1 MNKFYSLAL
10 ILLGFVLTSQVA
22 AKSPPP
28 GTGKADMPAN
38 ILFMVDTSGSMS
50 GIVPSTNQMPF
61 YMYDIDVDKNG
72 NFVTLDSN
80 SQLSKYSPA
89 GDLIWRVGSYG
100 SNFTRSNPQM
110 AAARR
115 MVIDK
120 PSGNI
125 FVADYSN
132 SRILKF
138 NSAGEALSAWNT
150 PYPYSIGIDPD
161 TRDLWVGTCNGYIKH
176 YTQGGGLYNTYR
188 TGFCHY
194 GISVYNGQLYTNE
207 RNRLHRFEMIR
218 GTLQL
223 RCTYSTGYTTYD
235 VSAGPKGV
243 AYSRSTYYKGHLP
256 LSTGTSCPSHRTYYD
271 SRIYRPEGV
280 GVDSTGN
287 FYFVNPSRRDVIKF
301 GNGVT
306 TFLAKFGGNSSERRL
321 DVIKKVV
328 KRLVSDSELTS
339 GANFGLINWDSYVA
353 RQLNIPIT
361 KSGASQIYSN
371 IDRLRWGGATYAD
384 RAMRWA
390 EQYLNSSRSPIN
402 RNATCQ
408 KTYLILLSD
417 GGFSDR
423 TSSATTAARL
433 LSTKGVKTFVV
444 GFNSG
449 TQSTYAALAAAG
461 GTNQPLYADSW
472 QQLYSALTDAI
483 RQAITSNLSFTTPMI
498 MPAQSGGQDHL
509 IQPQFTYK
517 SSNQWEGHLKKYK
530 LNADGSLGS
539 MVWNAGTKLNSK
551 SASSRNIWGPLRWS
565 GVGDS
570 FNNFTE
576 SNKSALKTALYTGAG
591 YWPSDTEVTALIRH
605 TRGIDAYDEDG
616 DNSTS
621 DERWKLGDIYHGV
634 PAVVGAPSASV
645 TNEAAFSDSEA
656 YYRYQK
662 NYQAF
667 SQSSRREIVYAPSN
681 DGMLHAFNSS
691 TGDEQWAFIPPNIF
705 PKLREKISSKAN
717 TSNAIYAVDGSPT
730 VKDVYYQNKWRTVLF
745 GGLGRGGHGY
755 YALDITNPDNP
766 DFLFAFSNY
775 PTESKVRYWDTAGN
789 MQQYDY
795 ATAPAE
801 YDFSK
806 LGEAWSTPQIFL
818 MPYGASTKWVAV
830 FGAGY
835 NGGTN
840 TSYGS
845 SVYVID
851 LENSGKLL
859 KRIDLTDNAGGVAN
873 SVPADISL
881 VTADTTNLAKF
892 KGAMAYVTDLESK
905 LWKINLTDKG
915 TLYAATQIFNGQGDD
930 TNGRLSFFAPA
941 LSVDTDGKLWA
952 YYGTGDQQ
960 RLQHMSSNIS
970 NRIFGIRDEFFPSFK
985 SVTTQDYRGLR
996 DTTRNGSMCP
1006 TDRDLGWFNSLNAN
1020 EKVTGKIAVN
1030 NETIFASRYTP
1041 NNVSVCSP
1049 GTGKLTEHDY
1059 RCGNVYAGG
1068 SHNLGAGIPTGAV
1081 VYKNRIYVG
1090 SSSTSQDGLAA
1101 GFVKTDNI
1109 IVGASVKG
1117 NSGAGAANIESWREL
1132 F

>member
-1 MNKFYSLAL
+1 MNKFSSVVL
-10 ILLGFVLTSQVA
+10 ILFGLIFASLVA

-38 ILFMVDTSGSMS
+38 ILFMVDTSGSM
-50 GIVPSTNQMPF
+50 GATVPPSTGRP
-61 YMYDIDVDKNG
+61 YDVAADANGYLYTVDISYHKLTKTSPSGDVVWTVGGYGSGNTNLTYPYSVDLDASNNVYVTDYYNKAVKVFDSDGNYLRKWTTTQGYPRTIAVDKDSGHVYVGFTDGYIYKYTTSGAFVLRQYKGRGFNDMSAYKGRLYAVNYG
-72 NFVTLDSN
+72 NLLSCNTNLN
-80 SQLSKYSPA
+80 SCYLLNSGS
-89 GDLIWRVGSYG
+89 GSYG
-100 SNFTRSNPQM
+100 V
-110 AAARR
+110 AAN
-115 MVIDK
+115 K
-120 PSGNI
+120 
-125 FVADYSN
+125 
-132 SRILKF
+132 
-138 NSAGEALSAWNT
+138 
-150 PYPYSIGIDPD
+150 
-161 TRDLWVGTCNGYIKH
+161 NG
-176 YTQGGGLYNTYR
+176 
-188 TGFCHY
+188 
-194 GISVYNGQLYTNE
+194 V
-207 RNRLHRFEMIR
+207 
-218 GTLQL
+218 
-223 RCTYSTGYTTYD
+223 
-235 VSAGPKGV
+235 VV
-243 AYSRSTYYKGHLP
+243 STYYRYRYYFKFQGNPELGN
-256 LSTGTSCPSHRTYYD
+256 LSRYARYYNYNGYGAYGAGAND
-271 SRIYRPEGV
+271 N
-280 GVDSTGN
+280 N
-287 FYFVNPSRRDVIKF
+287 FYTAHYNYYTVRKWTY
-301 GNGVT
+301 NGAT
-306 TFLAKFGGNSSERRL
+306 YLGAAGGYVSETRL
-321 DVIKKVV
+321 DQIKKVI
-328 KRLVSDSELTS
+328 KRLVSDSEMTS
-339 GANFGLINWDSYVA
+339 GANFGMIEWNSYVA
-353 RQLNIPIT
+353 NRLRPIYIS

-371 IDRLRWGGATYAD
+371 VDRLRASGGTYAN
-384 RAMRWA
+384 RAMLWA
-390 EQYLNSSRSPIN
+390 EQYLNSSNSPIN

-461 GTNQPLYADSW
+461 GTTQPLYADSW

-483 RQAITSNLSFTTPMI
+483 RQAITSNLSFTSPMI

-539 MVWNAGTKLNSK
+539 MVWDAGTKLNSK

-565 GVGDS
+565 GIGDS
-570 FNNFTE
+570 LNNFTE
-576 SNKSALKTALYTGAG
+576 SNKSLLKTALYTDAG
-591 YWPSDTEVTALIRH
+591 YWPSDVEITALIRH

-645 TNEAAFSDSEA
+645 TNEAAFSNTEA

-681 DGMLHAFNSS
+681 DGALHAFNSS
-691 TGDEQWAFIPPNIF
+691 TGDEQWAFIPPNVF

-730 VKDVYYQNKWRTVLF
+730 VKDVYYQNKWRTILF

-789 MQQYDY
+789 LQQYDY
-795 ATAPAE
+795 ATVPAE
-801 YDFSK
+801 YDVSK
-806 LGEAWSTPQIFL
+806 LGEAWSTPQVFL

-840 TSYGS
+840 TNYGS

-851 LENSGKLL
+851 LENNGKLL
-859 KRIDLTDNAGGVAN
+859 KRIDLTDNSGGVAN
-873 SVPADISL
+873 SVPADITL
-881 VTADTTNLAKF
+881 VTADTTNLAKY

-905 LWKINLTDKG
+905 LWKINLSDQG
-915 TLYAATQIFNGQGDD
+915 ALYDATQIFNGQGTD
-930 TNGRLSFFAPA
+930 TNGRVSFFAPA

-960 RLQHMSSNIS
+960 RLQQMSSSIN
-970 NRIFGIRDEFFPSFK
+970 NRIFGIRDEYFPKFK
-985 SVTTQDYRGLR
+985 SVTAQDYRALR

-1006 TDRDLGWFNSLNAN
+1006 TDQHLGWFNNLNLN
-1020 EKVTGKIAVN
+1020 EKVTGKIAIN

-1041 NNVSVCSP
+1041 NNISVCSP
-1049 GTGKLTEHDY
+1049 GTGKLPNTTI
-1059 RCGNVYAGG
+1059 VA
-1068 SHNLGAGIPTGAV
+1068 AIFMPV
-1081 VYKNRIYVG
+1081 VRI
-1090 SSSTSQDGLAA
+1090 T
-1101 GFVKTDNI
+1101 
-1109 IVGASVKG
+1109 
-1117 NSGAGAANIESWREL
+1117 
-1132 F
+1132 